1 MKYRRIISL
10 FMAAALLPLSQAQAR
25 PHFDGPGDGDGR
37 WDRGEHHREHDR
49 VYFPGPVRVYQEPV
63 RIYGPRYYSHEAPAR
78 YNIMPP
84 GYKTVIAAGVTYFVL
99 NELFYRMHGG
109 VYEQVAAPATSNVT
123 IINNGTTMSTIAGTG
138 SMMNVVD
145 VNGIRYYT
153 QNGRFY
159 RLNSNGEYLEVAP
172 PNY

>member
-25 PHFDGPGDGDGR
+25 PHFDGPGDGDGH
-37 WDRGEHHREHDR
+37 WDRGEHHREHNR
-49 VYFPGPVRVYQEPV
+49 MYYPGPVRIE
-63 RIYGPRYYSHEAPAR
+63 GPRYHDAPAR

-84 GYKTVIAAGVTYFVL
+84 GYKTVIAAGATYFVL

-123 IINNGTTMSTIAGTG
+123 IINNGATTSTIANTG
-138 SMMNVVD
+138 AVMNVVD
-145 VNGIRYYT
+145 VNGVRYYT

>member
-25 PHFDGPGDGDGR
+25 PHEDGPGDDGR
-37 WDRGEHHREHDR
+37 WERHEHPRERGH
-49 VYFPGPVRVYQEPV
+49 YPGPV
-63 RIYGPRYYSHEAPAR
+63 RIYGPRYHDAPVR
-78 YNIMPP
+78 YNVMPP

-109 VYEQVAAPATSNVT
+109 VYEQVAAPTSSNVT
-123 IINNGTTMSTIAGTG
+123 IINNGMTTTTVANTG
-138 SMMNVVD
+138 SIMNVVD
-145 VNGIRYYT
+145 INGIRYYT
-153 QNGRFY
+153 QYGRFY

-172 PNY
+172 PRY

>member
-10 FMAAALLPLSQAQAR
+10 FMAAALLPLSQVQAR
-25 PHFDGPGDGDGR
+25 PHFDGPGDGDGH
-37 WDRGEHHREHDR
+37 WEHHHHDHDGGFYPGPVR
-49 VYFPGPVRVYQEPV
+49 YYPGPVRVY
-63 RIYGPRYYSHEAPAR
+63 GPRYYEAPVR
-78 YNIMPP
+78 YTIMPP

-109 VYEQVAAPATSNVT
+109 VYEQVPAPATSNVT
-123 IINNGTTMSTIAGTG
+123 IINNGATTSTIANTG
-138 SMMNVVD
+138 SVMNVVD
-145 VNGIRYYT
+145 INGVRYYT
-153 QNGRFY
+153 QNGRYY

>member
-10 FMAAALLPLSQAQAR
+10 FMAAALLPLSQVQAR
-25 PHFDGPGDGDGR
+25 PHFDGPGDGDGH
-37 WDRGEHHREHDR
+37 WEHHHHDHDGGFYPGPVR
-49 VYFPGPVRVYQEPV
+49 YYPGPVRVY
-63 RIYGPRYYSHEAPAR
+63 GPRYYEAPVR
-78 YNIMPP
+78 YTIMPP

-109 VYEQVAAPATSNVT
+109 VYEQVPAPATSNVT
-123 IINNGTTMSTIAGTG
+123 IINNGATTSTIANTG
-138 SMMNVVD
+138 SVMNVVD
-145 VNGIRYYT
+145 INVVRYYT
-153 QNGRFY
+153 QNGRYY

>member
-1 MKYRRIISL
+1 
-10 FMAAALLPLSQAQAR
+10 MAAALLPLSQVQAR
-25 PHFDGPGDGDGR
+25 PHFDGPGGGDGDGR
-37 WDRGEHHREHDR
+37 WEHHHRDHDDHDRG
-49 VYFPGPVRVYQEPV
+49 YYPGPVRYYRGPV
-63 RIYGPRYYSHEAPAR
+63 GVYGPRYYEAPAR

-109 VYEQVAAPATSNVT
+109 VYEQVAAPASSNVT
-123 IINNGTTMSTIAGTG
+123 IINNGATTSTIANTG
-138 SMMNVVD
+138 SVMNVVD
-145 VNGIRYYT
+145 INGVRYYT
-153 QNGRFY
+153 QNGRYY